1 MTVIVYKVPQAMA
14 RSWIH
19 PGVLSI
25 MFELKHSEG
34 AETLFDTVSKVIVDG
49 CWMGDFLNI
58 PVQSGSAEAV
68 RLEAALAR
76 TKGRFPQLCLKE
88 FFFRYWEPET
98 HHEWAGMA
106 SGQPV
111 PADMALEEVA
121 KFVHLAERTGQRTTW
136 PTN

>member
-1 MTVIVYKVPQAMA
+1 MTAQTHIVPQAMA
-14 RSWIH
+14 RCWVH

-25 MFELKHSEG
+25 MFELEHGKGDDEV
-34 AETLFDTVSKVIVDG
+34 LFTTVSKVIVDG

-76 TKGRFPQLCLKE
+76 TKGQFPQLCLEE

-111 PADMALEEVA
+111 PADMALAEVA
-121 KFVHLAERTGQRTTW
+121 RRIHLTECTGQRIT
-136 PTN
+136 